1 MVIDT
6 IIKTPRFVFW
16 FIVVVEVLTQLRHLL
31 LYLEYQLLM
40 SKIKMFRREK
50 VPDRHISRIIVLV
63 H

>member
-40 SKIKMFRREK
+40 SKIKIFRREK
-50 VPDRHISRIIVLV
+50 VTDRHISRIIVLV

>member
-31 LYLEYQLLM
+31 IYLEYQLLM
-40 SKIKMFRREK
+40 SKMKIFRRKK
-50 VPDRHISRIIVLV
+50 VADRHISRIIVLV